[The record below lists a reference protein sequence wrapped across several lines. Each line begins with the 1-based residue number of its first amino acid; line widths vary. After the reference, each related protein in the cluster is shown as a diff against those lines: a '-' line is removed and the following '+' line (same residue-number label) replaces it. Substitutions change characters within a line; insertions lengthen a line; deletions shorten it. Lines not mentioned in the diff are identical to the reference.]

1 MSTVNIYYLYNS
13 GFCVE
18 SEFSIFIFDYFYD
31 KPESGNR
38 SLSGG
43 VISDELL
50 KSKKDI
56 YVFVSHNHSDHFNP
70 VIFDWIKINPNI
82 KYILSSD
89 VKVKSNFKKYTTL
102 SCGESI
108 EYDDLYIKAYGSTD
122 EGISFF
128 IKQND
133 ITMFHAGDL
142 NWWHWKEDSKEDN
155 LNAEKWFKR
164 EIDRL
169 KSEKIDIAFFPVDPR
184 QEEYY
189 YLGGEYFI
197 NNVKPKF
204 FIPMHF
210 GNNPEIIHEFSTH
223 IQNYN
228 TKIIEIDKRGFNV
241 KIEL

>member
-1 MSTVNIYYLYNS
+1 MSNVDIYYLYNS

-18 SEFSIFIFDYFYD
+18 NESSILIFDYFYD
-31 KPESGNR
+31 KPESQSR
-38 SLSGG
+38 SLSSG
-43 VISDELL
+43 VIPDELL
-50 KSKKDI
+50 KTKKSI

-70 VIFDWIKINPNI
+70 VIFDWIKVNPDI

-89 VKVKSNFKKYTTL
+89 VKVQSNFEKYDTL
-102 SCGESI
+102 SCGETI
-108 EYDDLYIKAYGSTD
+108 EYDDLSVKAYGSTD
-122 EGISFF
+122 EGISFL
-128 IKQND
+128 IKQGD
-133 ITMFHAGDL
+133 VTMFHAGDL

-164 EIDRL
+164 EIDKL

-189 YLGGEYFI
+189 YLGGEYFV

-210 GNNPEIIHEFSTH
+210 GNNPEITHEFSAC
-223 IQNYN
+223 IQNSN
-228 TKIIEIDKRGFNV
+228 TRIIEIDKRGFNV
-241 KIEL
+241 KIKL